1 MRGAPLRAAF
11 RVRSCGRG
19 VDAAAVATLVQVS
32 AAAVLLSGCLSG
44 CGSPWTE
51 SAGGGAGAAPAAFP
65 LRPGRVLP
73 AAYDHGGY
81 HHVPRGYR
89 VHALHVSA
97 QFTPQTGAS
106 MNALGVKLGR
116 GRGWSLT
123 FADNFFGAE
132 GWMGGA
138 TYDVEGA
145 SGDAHL
151 FFIRGG
157 LRAAYLDLR
166 PFYAFAGTGLSL
178 DWLSSS
184 EFPMV
189 STVDIG
195 DEDDF
200 VPVGFYFRFGGGL
213 MLGNIQTFVEFVTTG
228 AWMSDADF
236 VTTGWLTT
244 WALAVGV

>member
-1 MRGAPLRAAF
+1 
-11 RVRSCGRG
+11 
-19 VDAAAVATLVQVS
+19 LVQVFLVPLLL
-32 AAAVLLSGCLSG
+32 AACLSG
-44 CGSPWTE
+44 CGSSWTE
-51 SAGGGAGAAPAAFP
+51 SARGVTGTTPAA
-65 LRPGRVLP
+65 LAIGPGRVLP
-73 AAYDHGGY
+73 AVYDQSDLHP
-81 HHVPRGYR
+81 PRGYR
-89 VHALHVSA
+89 VHALHFSA
-97 QFTPQTGAS
+97 QYAPQTGAS

-116 GRGWSLT
+116 GHGWSLT

-138 TYDVEGA
+138 TYDVDGA

-166 PFYAFAGTGLSL
+166 PFYAYAGAGVSL

-184 EFPMV
+184 EFEPV

-200 VPVGFYFRFGGGL
+200 APVGFYFRFGGGL
-213 MLGNIQTFVEFVTTG
+213 MLGSFQTFAEFVTTS

-244 WALAVGV
+244 WAFAVGVGAAF